1 MAAKTGTYTLIQSIT
16 ASGSVSDVE
25 FTSIPSTY
33 TDLVIVCQGRTA
45 NAVSEQA
52 ITVYLNNDFSGIASF
67 TEMRGDGST
76 ATSSRLTAQ
85 SGFRVGYFAGAS
97 AASGIVG
104 QCIFSVIDY
113 SNTNTFKTT
122 IARGGTASSSTT
134 ASASLWRS
142 TAAIT
147 RVGMATFG
155 AGNYVAGSTFR
166 LYGIE
171 AGNQ

>member
-1 MAAKTGTYTLIQSIT
+1 MAKTATYSLIQSIT

-33 TDLVIVCQGRTA
+33 TDLIIVCNGRTA

-97 AASGIVG
+97 AASGALG
-104 QCIFSVIDY
+104 QCIFYVMDY
-113 SNTNTFKTT
+113 SNTTTFKTT
-122 IARGGTASSSTT
+122 LARGGTAGSSVT
-134 ASASLWRS
+134 AGVGLWRS
-142 TAAIT
+142 TVAIT

-155 AGNYVAGSTFR
+155 AGNYVAGSTFK

-171 AGNQ
+171 AYK